1 MAPDDRPEPGDD
13 EAALLRFLAQFGI
26 EPGPDGRLEI
36 EQLMGRM
43 QGMMS
48 AFTSQMASFGKSDSE
63 SGMNW
68 TWVKFVAFKYSTSSF
83 ASSRYVSER
92 LPSSGL
98 RRHEPRCIS

>member
-1 MAPDDRPEPGDD
+1 MSDSGTPDDRPEPGDD

-68 TWVKFVAFKYSTSSF
+68 GFTKDVVRRIT
-83 ASSRYVSER
+83 ASAGPDPAPTPAGS
-92 LPSSGL
+92 
-98 RRHEPRCIS
+98 